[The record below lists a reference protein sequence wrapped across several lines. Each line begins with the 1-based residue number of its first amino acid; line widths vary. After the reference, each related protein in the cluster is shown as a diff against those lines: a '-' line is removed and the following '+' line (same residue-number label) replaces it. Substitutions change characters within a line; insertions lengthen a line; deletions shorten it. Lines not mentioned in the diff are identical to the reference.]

1 MDIVKVTTSGQIS
14 IPKKLRTKIKADY
27 FMCVIK
33 DGGYFF
39 MPVETENTKEKKYT
53 MKDLKNW
60 SFKDNDPDTDWS
72 SKIDE
77 IVYQL

>member
-39 MPVETENTKEKKYT
+39 KPVETENSKFT
-53 MKDLKNW
+53 MDDLKKWN
-60 SFKDNDPDTDWS
+60 FKGKNPEEKDIS
-72 SKIDE
+72 RRIDE
-77 IVYQL
+77 LVYLL

>member
-39 MPVETENTKEKKYT
+39 KPVETENNKFT
-53 MKDLKNW
+53 MQDLKKWN
-60 SFKDNDPDTDWS
+60 FKGKNP
-72 SKIDE
+72 E
-77 IVYQL
+77 ERPQAL